1 METLSLTRDELLELV
16 NVIASEVLREMHQ
29 SAGNKDGQ
37 AGTKGGSRGP
47 EASARNPAPS
57 AMDARAVRMSPDVRK
72 LAGLIDHTLLRPDAT
87 RAQVEKLCDEA
98 RLLGMAA
105 ACVNPVWVPFA
116 AERLRGSAVKV
127 VTVAG
132 FPLGATFTL
141 VKRAAAEAAIRA
153 GAQEIDMVMDIGAL
167 KSGDVDRVE
176 NDIRGVVEVCD
187 AARAAVKV
195 ILETGYL
202 SDPEKVTAS
211 EIAKK
216 AGADFVKT
224 STGLGPSGAT
234 EADVRLL
241 RQTVG
246 PEMGVKAAGG
256 IRTLSDALRM
266 LEAGASRLGSS
277 ASVAIVDEAARLV
290 E

>member
-16 NVIASEVLREMHQ
+16 NVIAAEVLREMHK
-29 SAGNKDGQ
+29 SGGNKGRQ

-47 EASARNPAPS
+47 EASARNPAPP

-72 LAGLIDHTLLRPDAT
+72 LAGLIDHTFLRPDAT

-98 RLLGMAA
+98 RFLGMAA

-116 AERLRGSAVKV
+116 AERLRGSGVKI

-153 GAQEIDMVMDIGAL
+153 GAQEIDMVMNIGAL

-195 ILETGYL
+195 ILETGFL
-202 SDPEKVTAS
+202 SDPE
-211 EIAKK
+211 K

-224 STGLGPSGAT
+224 STGFGPSGAT

-277 ASVAIVDEAARLV
+277 ASVAIVEEAARLV